1 MAARTERAECELVGE
16 PSLDL
21 RDPLG
26 HAQDSHRDGTGR
38 VMQVSD
44 ADSLEVDPGNRDQL
58 RVWDGDE
65 GAYFAAHA
73 DRFNRGVALHHRRL
87 LDAAAI
93 GTSDRVLDV
102 GCGTGQATRDAAR
115 AAPEGHVL
123 GVDLSAVMLDYARRR
138 AAAERLGNVAFE
150 QADAQIHP
158 FRADAF
164 DVVISR
170 FGCMFFAGLR
180 AAFANIV
187 RAVRPGGRVV
197 LLTWQARDR
206 NEWYSLPGVL
216 AAGRAAAD
224 AAP

>member
-1 MAARTERAECELVGE
+1 
-16 PSLDL
+16 
-21 RDPLG
+21 
-26 HAQDSHRDGTGR
+26 
-38 VMQVSD
+38 MQVSD

-158 FRADAF
+158 FGADTF
-164 DVVISR
+164 DLVVHRGNDIDV
-170 FGCMFFAGLR
+170 
-180 AAFANIV
+180 I
-187 RAVRPGGRVV
+187 
-197 LLTWQARDR
+197 
-206 NEWYSLPGVL
+206 
-216 AAGRAAAD
+216 
-224 AAP
+224 